1 MVAFLSV
8 VLVAVILL
16 TVAPAQADE
25 TGAACIT
32 DGQTLSI
39 EGRRSFGKCRGG
51 TEIRL
56 YGIVAPKVE
65 DTCKAPDG
73 RDWQCGRAAAAMLL
87 EMTKGRTL
95 DCEGKTRD
103 PEGRLLATC
112 RINGLDINQ
121 RMVRVGW
128 ALAYTRHTL
137 RYKEDEK
144 MAAKERR
151 GLWQSSPQDAFEWKG
166 R

>member
-1 MVAFLSV
+1 MVAFLPV
-8 VLVAVILL
+8 VLVALFLV
-16 TVAPAQADE
+16 TVASAQADE
-25 TGAACIT
+25 SGPACIT

-39 EGRRSFGKCRGG
+39 DGRRSFGRCHGG

-56 YGIVAPKVE
+56 YGLVAPKVE

-73 RDWQCGRAAAAMLL
+73 RDWQCGRASAAMLL

-95 DCEGKTRD
+95 DCVGKTRD

-112 RINGLDINQ
+112 HINGLDLNQ
-121 RMVRVGW
+121 RMVRTGW
-128 ALAYTRHTL
+128 ALAYSRHTL

-151 GLWQSSPQDAFEWKG
+151 GLWQSSPQEAFEWKD